1 MQKAYFLR
9 FAYPRLYAGAVFDD
23 YLQEEGKA
31 THSPTQLLN
40 VELIV
45 CYAAVAIVSWTTP
58 SYYVAVAS
66 LELQL
71 AISDLAIFIAFS
83 KTWNDSYYSL
93 IGKTLTYYF
102 RLSDELCSRKIIG
115 QVHVVSEI
123 AVSCDG
129 KWPDNDE

>member
-1 MQKAYFLR
+1 MQKAYLLR

-31 THSPTQLLN
+31 THSPTPLLN

-66 LELQL
+66 LVLQL
-71 AISDLAIFIAFS
+71 AISDLAIFIA
-83 KTWNDSYYSL
+83 L
-93 IGKTLTYYF
+93 
-102 RLSDELCSRKIIG
+102 LSNKKNTNLLL
-115 QVHVVSEI
+115 
-123 AVSCDG
+123 
-129 KWPDNDE
+129 